1 MSLSLNRDFHRAVR
15 SQVDALVDRYG
26 AEKAYAEARR
36 RRLAL
41 PKGPTR
47 TFAYGVELIA
57 AEVAGVSTDNPKA
70 KPLGPEGPYWFLP
83 FVSQDLVDRMQLFW
97 GRLADRMGLPSAP
110 DPTPLAAAFT
120 TGEAGPSPLTERQ
133 LECLRWAAQG
143 KSSWDIAA
151 IVGLSPRTVD
161 EHLDNACRR
170 LGVKRR
176 TQAAIIAVRDGLL

>member
-1 MSLSLNRDFHRAVR
+1 M
-15 SQVDALVDRYG
+15 DRYG
-26 AEKAYAEARR
+26 AEKAYQEARR

-47 TFAYGVELIA
+47 VFAYGVELLS

-70 KPLGPEGPYWFLP
+70 KPLGPEGPFWFLP
-83 FVSQDLVDRMQLFW
+83 FLGQARVDAMRAFW
-97 GRLADRMGLPSAP
+97 GRLADRLGLPSAP
-110 DPTPLAAAFT
+110 DPARLAAAFS